1 MNECWVSSLLFV
13 LQVFDP
19 AQETISCLCVRS
31 LIPLRHAL
39 FYLCNSHG
47 ERVYIVLIISNLD
60 LAAAYA
66 LISQNPIFK
75 MYLNA
80 RDSFSEIDCN

>member
-19 AQETISCLCVRS
+19 AQEAISCLCVRS
-31 LIPLRHAL
+31 LIPLRHSL

-66 LISQNPIFK
+66 LISPKPDI
-75 MYLNA
+75 
-80 RDSFSEIDCN
+80 